1 MSEAGKDQTQ
11 VAQSD
16 VPLNVVAIGNLVRD
30 EIERNNK
37 HFEFA
42 QRQIEKDRS
51 FYKHLYSYA
60 VGFLAFMVLVAGY
73 FQYASVSQMRSDM
86 RTSVDAEIQRDK
98 AEMDALRAQAL
109 ETSAEARS
117 MVSQELANVRTEV
130 QKRIDTEFQ
139 SDNIT
144 NLVATAAKERTEKE
158 LSGIIR
164 SETSTQVAKGIQDEG
179 PVTGVRLDVE

>member
-1 MSEAGKDQTQ
+1 
-11 VAQSD
+11 
-16 VPLNVVAIGNLVRD
+16 
-30 EIERNNK
+30 
-37 HFEFA
+37 
-42 QRQIEKDRS
+42 
-51 FYKHLYSYA
+51 
-60 VGFLAFMVLVAGY
+60 
-73 FQYASVSQMRSDM
+73 
-86 RTSVDAEIQRDK
+86 
-98 AEMDALRAQAL
+98 
-109 ETSAEARS
+109 

>member
-1 MSEAGKDQTQ
+1 
-11 VAQSD
+11 
-16 VPLNVVAIGNLVRD
+16 L
-30 EIERNNK
+30 
-37 HFEFA
+37 
-42 QRQIEKDRS
+42 
-51 FYKHLYSYA
+51 
-60 VGFLAFMVLVAGY
+60 
-73 FQYASVSQMRSDM
+73 